1 LIPAITSACVLTVA
15 SKSER
20 APTPARS
27 AGPTSRPSK
36 GSGEETRFDLIK
48 PRVEIEIDYE
58 YSEESSRPKELKVLL
73 RGRGGR
79 ESITGDWSSG
89 MIPV

>member
-1 LIPAITSACVLTVA
+1 LTA
-15 SKSER
+15 ANKSER
-20 APTPARS
+20 APTPAPS

-58 YSEESSRPKELKVLL
+58 YSEESSRPKGTEGLVKGE
-73 RGRGGR
+73 RREGEHNGRL
-79 ESITGDWSSG
+79 
-89 MIPV
+89 V